1 MSENGK
7 YFYIMLKQDF
17 FASDEMAILQTYPES
32 DSLIVFYLKL
42 LLKSLKWNGRLL
54 VNENL
59 PMTKQMICGIL
70 NIGEEEFDCNFA
82 ILESLGL
89 VVSDRQ
95 GVYNIPNIKNYIG
108 TSSKVADRKRAH
120 YRESKIRNNSDNNS
134 DNNSSDI
141 HSNSQRHSLEI
152 EQETKKEKKIEI
164 EKEVACIDL
173 DYFWK
178 LTREAFPK
186 KNGFENGFEKWKER
200 ILSVS
205 GSEQENLALKIIND
219 CEEYRRDYRM
229 FHQEDTKYSRAKT
242 FLQWFKYY

>member
-17 FASDEMAILQTYPES
+17 FASDEMAILQTYPDS
-32 DSLIVFYLKL
+32 DKLIVFYLKL

-89 VVSDRQ
+89 VEITESRIFNFPTIQ
-95 GVYNIPNIKNYIG
+95 NYIG
-108 TSSKVADRKRAH
+108 TSSVRADKQRKLDRKQKSVRKLS
-120 YRESKIRNNSDNNS
+120 ENCQKSV
-134 DNNSSDI
+134 DI
-141 HSNSQRHSLEI
+141 HSNSQRHSLES
-152 EQETKKEKKIEI
+152 EQETKKKIEI
-164 EKEVACIDL
+164 EKEVAFIDL
-173 DYFWK
+173 DYYWK
-178 LTREAFPK
+178 LTQEAFPK
-186 KNGFENGFEKWKER
+186 KNYSQKAYEKWENR
-200 ILSVS
+200 VLSVS
-205 GSEQENLALKIIND
+205 GSEQEKIALQIIKE

-229 FHQEDTKYSRAKT
+229 FHPEDTKCSRAKT
-242 FLQWFKYY
+242 FLEWFKYR

>member
-32 DSLIVFYLKL
+32 DKLIVFYLKL

-70 NIGEEEFDCNFA
+70 NIGEEEFDCNFD

-89 VVSDRQ
+89 AEITESRIFSFPTIQ
-95 GVYNIPNIKNYIG
+95 NYIG
-108 TSSKVADRKRAH
+108 TSSVRADKQRKLDRKQK
-120 YRESKIRNNSDNNS
+120 SVRNLSENCQKSV
-134 DNNSSDI
+134 DI
-141 HSNSQRHSLEI
+141 HSNSQRHSIES
-152 EQETKKEKKIEI
+152 EQESKKEKKIEI
-164 EKEVACIDL
+164 EEEVAFIDL

-205 GSEQENLALKIIND
+205 GSEQEKLALQIIKD
-219 CEEYRRDYRM
+219 CEEYKRDYRM
-229 FHQEDTKYSRAKT
+229 FHHEDARCNRAKT

>member
-32 DSLIVFYLKL
+32 DTLIVFYLKL

-70 NIGEEEFDCNFA
+70 NIEEEKFDCNFA
-82 ILESLGL
+82 IIESFGL
-89 VVSDRQ
+89 AEISED
-95 GVYNIPNIKNYIG
+95 GVFSFPTIQNYIG
-108 TSSKVADRKRAH
+108 TSSARADKQRKLDRKQK
-120 YRESKIRNNSDNNS
+120 SVRNLSEICKKS
-134 DNNSSDI
+134 VDI
-141 HSNSQRHSLEI
+141 HSNSQRHSLEL
-152 EQETKKEKKIEI
+152 EQEIKKEKEI
-164 EKEVACIDL
+164 EKEVAFIDL
-173 DYFWK
+173 AYFWE
-178 LTREAFPK
+178 LTRKAFPK
-186 KNGFENGFEKWKER
+186 KYCFENGYKKWKEK

-205 GSEQENLALKIIND
+205 GNEQEKLALQIIKD
-219 CEEYRRDYRM
+219 CEDYGKEYRM
-229 FHQEDTKYSRAKT
+229 FHPEDTKYSHAKT